1 MVAAGGEHYPDSR
14 RRGTMKTWGMR
25 IALALWLGCC
35 ALGTVRAADQAL
47 STVAGNWLTEPRDG
61 IIQITVDAK
70 GHLEG
75 RIIGGN
81 HPGLKD
87 EKNPDPTRRALV
99 LRGQVILRNMSY
111 DGSGHWSGGT
121 IYKPDNGKTYKC
133 NVELAGNDVLKVRG
147 YIGFSLLG
155 ITQKWTRY
163 TGTSMD
169 LPPAH

>member
-1 MVAAGGEHYPDSR
+1 MNSAA
-14 RRGTMKTWGMR
+14 MR
-25 IALALWLGCC
+25 CALAVWLVCC
-35 ALGTVRAADQAL
+35 VPGPPAQAADPAL
-47 STVAGNWLTEPRDG
+47 SSVVGNWLTEPRDG
-61 IIQITVDAK
+61 IIQVSVDAR
-70 GHLEG
+70 GNLEG

-87 EKNPDPTRRALV
+87 EKNPDPARRGLA

-111 DGSGHWSGGT
+111 EGDGRWSGGT
-121 IYKPDNGKTYKC
+121 IYKPDNGSTYKC
-133 NVELAGNDVLKVRG
+133 TVTLVGSDVLKVRG
-147 YIGFSLLG
+147 YIGFALLG

>member
-1 MVAAGGEHYPDSR
+1 MKSSGR
-14 RRGTMKTWGMR
+14 RM
-25 IALALWLGCC
+25 ALALLLGCC
-35 ALGTVRAADQAL
+35 ALGTTRAADQAL
-47 STVAGNWLTEPRDG
+47 LNVAGNWLTEPRDG
-61 IIQITVDAK
+61 IIQVTVDAK
-70 GHLEG
+70 GNIEG

-87 EKNPDPTRRALV
+87 EKNPDATRRALV

-111 DGSGHWSGGT
+111 GGDGHWSGGT

-133 NVELAGNDVLKVRG
+133 NVELVSKDVLSVRG
-147 YIGFSLLG
+147 YIGFALLG

>member
-1 MVAAGGEHYPDSR
+1 MTV
-14 RRGTMKTWGMR
+14 
-25 IALALWLGCC
+25 ALALLLACG

-47 STVAGNWLTEPRDG
+47 AGVVGNWLTEPRDG
-61 IIQITVDAK
+61 IIQVTVDAK
-70 GHLEG
+70 GNLEG

-87 EKNPDPTRRALV
+87 EKNPDPTRRALA

-111 DGSGHWSGGT
+111 DGDAHWSGGT

-133 NVELAGNDVLKVRG
+133 NVELVSKDVLKVRG

>member
-1 MVAAGGEHYPDSR
+1 
-14 RRGTMKTWGMR
+14 MKSSGARM
-25 IALALWLGCC
+25 ALALALLLGCGV
-35 ALGTVRAADQAL
+35 LSTGRAADQAL
-47 STVAGNWLTEPRDG
+47 SGVVGNWLTEPRDG
-61 IIQITVDAK
+61 IIQVTVDAK
-70 GHLEG
+70 GNLEG

-87 EKNPDPTRRALV
+87 EKSPDPARRALV

-111 DGSGHWSGGT
+111 DGDGHWSGGT

-133 NVELAGNDVLKVRG
+133 NVELVGHDVLKVRG
-147 YIGFSLLG
+147 YIGFALLG

-163 TGTSMD
+163 TGASMD

>member
-1 MVAAGGEHYPDSR
+1 MKSS
-14 RRGTMKTWGMR
+14 GTRMAV
-25 IALALWLGCC
+25 ALALLLGCC
-35 ALGTVRAADQAL
+35 TFGTARAADQARA
-47 STVAGNWLTEPRDG
+47 SVVGNWLTEPRDG
-61 IIQITVDAK
+61 IIQVTVDAK
-70 GHLEG
+70 GNLEG

-99 LRGQVILRNMSY
+99 LRGQVILRNMTY
-111 DGSGHWSGGT
+111 GGDGHWSGGT

-133 NVELAGNDVLKVRG
+133 NVELMSNGVLKVRG
-147 YIGFSLLG
+147 YIGFALLG

-163 TGTSMD
+163 TGTSTD